1 MTKQAQL
8 FLDSNRGVYIPQHF
22 AEMIDP
28 ADWRGIVADDIAAL
42 KAGPESDD
50 YWHAWHIVLDNAE
63 TLDGGKL
70 YQDGDLWLIWPGE
83 AQGYID
89 SIVEYEESH
98 PDAGDGYSHLPAES
112 WTSDDTAELI
122 RKLIERG
129 VDLCG
134 VDHDRIAD
142 LALDHF
148 KMQPGHGFSIRDTD
162 SQICIAC
169 YPIQEIEIQTEF
181 DDVTLEAIGA
191 CHRGNLVYVAT
202 DVSWDAMVD
211 VAALAADIKMES
223 LQ

>member
-28 ADWRGIVADDIAAL
+28 AQWRYITAGDIAEL

-50 YWHAWHIVLDNAE
+50 YWHSWDIVLGNAE
-63 TLDGGKL
+63 TFDGGKL
-70 YQDGDLWLIWPGE
+70 HQDGDLWLVWADA
-83 AQGYID
+83 AQAEID
-89 SIVEYEESH
+89 AMVEYEESH
-98 PDAGDGYSHLPAES
+98 QDAGDNYSHLPAES
-112 WTSDDTAELI
+112 WCSTDTAELI
-122 RKLIERG
+122 RKLTERG

-142 LALDHF
+142 LAIDLF
-148 KMQPGHGFSIRDTD
+148 RMQPGHGFSIRDTD

-181 DDVTLEAIGA
+181 DELTLESIGA
-191 CHRGNLVYVAT
+191 CYRGNLVYVGT

-211 VAALAADIKMES
+211 VAEFAAAIREES
-223 LQ
+223 EK